1 VGAREEVDQLGERVK
16 ELRALHALARLLCEP
31 FSTCNELFD
40 QIAALVPPAML
51 HVDDCV
57 VRLRH
62 GEIEVAAGANR
73 EGVSP
78 RATLKADFRTS
89 DGTTGV
95 VEVGYLDEHAPQ
107 VEGPFL
113 AEERALIDSI
123 AELVR
128 VAIDRRILDGALQRA
143 ARLEA
148 MGALAASVAH
158 DFNNLLASIRA
169 NGEVLTE
176 ELPLESD
183 LRGPAGDI
191 VAASE
196 RGAALAKQLVD
207 LGRKRTDGGHLVDLN
222 SAVEKIV
229 PIVEP
234 LLGAAVR
241 LHVELSSGVGRV
253 DCDPTEL
260 DRVIMNLVVNAR
272 DAMPTGGTIRTRTSV
287 VMRNGRPFGRLSVC
301 DEGVGVPRALL
312 PRIFEPYFTTK
323 AEGEG
328 TGLGLALV
336 WRVVNEA
343 AGQVEVESEPGKG
356 AAFHVDLPR
365 V

>member
-1 VGAREEVDQLGERVK
+1 
-16 ELRALHALARLLCEP
+16 
-31 FSTCNELFD
+31 
-40 QIAALVPPAML
+40 ML

-57 VRLRH
+57 VRLSH
-62 GEIEVAAGANR
+62 GEIEVAAGAV
-73 EGVSP
+73 GKGDSP
-78 RATLKADFRTS
+78 RAVLAAGFQTS

-95 VEVGYLDEHAPQ
+95 IEVGYLDEHAPQ

-113 AEERALIDSI
+113 AEERTLIDSI

-148 MGALAASVAH
+148 MSALAASVAH

-176 ELPLESD
+176 ELPMESD
-183 LRGPAGDI
+183 LRAPAGDI
-191 VAASE
+191 VAASM

-207 LGRKRTDGGHLVDLN
+207 MGRKKAGCAYLVDLN
-222 SAVEKIV
+222 SAVEKII

-234 LLGAAVR
+234 LLDGVR
-241 LHVELSSGVGRV
+241 LHVELAAGVGRV

-260 DRVIMNLVVNAR
+260 DRVVMNLLVNAR
-272 DAMPTGGTIRTRTSV
+272 DAMPAGGTIRVRTSV

-301 DEGVGVPRALL
+301 DEGLGVPRALL

-328 TGLGLALV
+328 SGLGLALV

>member
-1 VGAREEVDQLGERVK
+1 VGDREEVDQLGERVK
-16 ELRALHALARLLCEP
+16 ELRALHSLARLLCEP
-31 FSTCNELFD
+31 FSTCNELFTE
-40 QIAALVPPAML
+40 IAALLPPAML

-62 GEIEVAAGANR
+62 GEIEVTAGAVR
-73 EGVSP
+73 AGAAP
-78 RATLKADFRTS
+78 RATLAADFQTS

-95 VEVGYLDEHAPQ
+95 IEVGYLDEHAPQ

-113 AEERALIDSI
+113 AEERALVASVS
-123 AELVR
+123 ELVR
-128 VAIDRRILDGALQRA
+128 AAIDRRILDGALHRA

-148 MGALAASVAH
+148 MSALAASVAH

-169 NGEVLTE
+169 NGEVLVE
-176 ELPLESD
+176 QLPEASD
-183 LRGPAGDI
+183 LRGAAADI
-191 VAASE
+191 VAASQ
-196 RGAALAKQLVD
+196 RGATLAKQLVEM
-207 LGRKRTDGGHLVDLN
+207 GRKKTRGAHFVELN
-222 SAVEKIV
+222 TAVEKMM

-234 LLGAAVR
+234 LLGERVR
-241 LHVELSSGVGRV
+241 LHVDLASGVGRV

-272 DAMPTGGTIRTRTSV
+272 DAMPAGGTIRVRTSV

-301 DEGVGVPRALL
+301 DDGVGVPRALL

-336 WRVVNEA
+336 WRVVNDA